1 MEELKN
7 TQFSGQDAAS
17 DPGLL
22 HKELVG
28 EKTILISELYK
39 AVDEKGNVDNFVDV
53 LEQECRQRKLNL
65 SDIFE
70 QVRKLNLSDIFEQVT
85 ETGHTLL
92 MWQQLR
98 GEKRLR
104 NVRGHTPLHV
114 AVRSKNTTMVNLI
127 LSQYALVKSTHD
139 DVMKDKKITREKNE
153 LGDTPL
159 HEAVQSGDLSV
170 VEVILQ
176 RDKDMVHEL
185 NKSRCSPLFLA
196 AASEKVEI
204 LNLLLQIPFPADQK
218 LPRFFGNSPL
228 HAAILKWNPGTPSL
242 QIT

>member
-1 MEELKN
+1 MDPDHLKFPIEDDASWKERRSKRMEELKN
-7 TQFSGQDAAS
+7 TQFSGQDAAL

-28 EKTILISELYK
+28 EKTILISELYE

-53 LEQECRQRKLNL
+53 LKQECRQRKLNL

-85 ETGHTLL
+85 ETGDTLL

-98 GEKRLR
+98 GEKEKL
-104 NVRGHTPLHV
+104 
-114 AVRSKNTTMVNLI
+114 
-127 LSQYALVKSTHD
+127 KSTHD
-139 DVMKDKKITREKNE
+139 DVMKDIEITREKNE

-159 HEAVQSGDLSV
+159 DEAVQSGDLSV

-185 NKSRCSPLFLA
+185 NMSRCSPLFLA
-196 AASEKVEI
+196 AASE
-204 LNLLLQIPFPADQK
+204 N
-218 LPRFFGNSPL
+218 
-228 HAAILKWNPGTPSL
+228 
-242 QIT
+242 

>member
-1 MEELKN
+1 MMRVCVYLKIPIEDDASWKERHTKKMEELKN

-70 QVRKLNLSDIFEQVT
+70 QVT

-98 GEKRLR
+98 GEKRL
-104 NVRGHTPLHV
+104 
-114 AVRSKNTTMVNLI
+114 
-127 LSQYALVKSTHD
+127 
-139 DVMKDKKITREKNE
+139 
-153 LGDTPL
+153 
-159 HEAVQSGDLSV
+159 
-170 VEVILQ
+170 
-176 RDKDMVHEL
+176 
-185 NKSRCSPLFLA
+185 
-196 AASEKVEI
+196 
-204 LNLLLQIPFPADQK
+204 
-218 LPRFFGNSPL
+218 
-228 HAAILKWNPGTPSL
+228 
-242 QIT
+242 